1 MKILI
6 AAIAVTAG
14 ILSVSLP
21 ASAEGNLYGS
31 SWQTKALNNGS

>member
-1 MKILI
+1 MKTIIAALI
-6 AAIAVTAG
+6 ATVAVAA
-14 ILSVSLP
+14 VSLP